1 MNGTA
6 VQGGLRILGN
16 PSAFLLPSAPHDLTL
31 FQKKSPDSFFL
42 AWQAGVG
49 LGGGLD
55 VEVLGAEGH
64 REKKA

>member
-1 MNGTA
+1 M
-6 VQGGLRILGN
+6 QGGLRVLGN
-16 PSAFLLPSAPHDLTL
+16 PRAFLLLSAPNDLTL
-31 FQKKSPDSFFL
+31 FQEKSPYSFVL

-64 REKKA
+64 REKA

>member
-1 MNGTA
+1 M
-6 VQGGLRILGN
+6 QGGLRVLGN
-16 PSAFLLPSAPHDLTL
+16 PRAFLLPSAPSDLTL
-31 FQKKSPDSFFL
+31 FQEKSPYSFFL

-64 REKKA
+64 REKA